1 MLTTLTCTPVT
12 EPAHISGRTLGHYRV
27 LEQIAA
33 GGMGVVYRAQDQR
46 LERDVAIKVLPAGI
60 LADEATRKRF
70 RKEAL
75 AISRLNHPNI
85 ATVYDFDSQDG
96 VDFLV
101 MELISGSDIDQK
113 VSAGALPE
121 KEIVAL
127 GRQVAEGLAVAHE
140 HGVIH
145 RDLKPGNLRVTADGR
160 LKILDFGV
168 AQVTRPASLEEPTQ
182 SIATDAVSGTLPYM
196 APEQLAGEPPDQRS
210 DIYAAGTVLYEMATG
225 RRPFTDKLATKL
237 TDAILH
243 QPPVA
248 PRAFNAKV
256 SPELERIILKCL
268 EKDPSHRYHSA
279 RELEVDLLRLVS
291 AASTVSVPT
300 RPDFRTPSKTLRVA
314 AAVGAI
320 VLVAGLAL
328 LLFRGSERQA
338 PAASG
343 IHSVAVLPLANLS
356 NDSAQD
362 YFAEGMTEELTTEL
376 ARISALRVISRTST
390 MQYKDAHKPLP
401 QIAKELNVDAVVE
414 GSVLRAGNRVRITA
428 QLIRATTDTHLWADS
443 YDGDLRDVLGLQKE
457 VARNIAQQ
465 IQVTLTPQ
473 EKTVLAANRPV
484 DPEVHDLYLQGLHS
498 LGKGDERGFTQG
510 IEYFQRA
517 AAKDPGYAP
526 AYAGMAECY
535 YNLSTN
541 YWPPREAMPKAKA
554 AALKALQLDQNLSEA
569 HSALGGVHYFYDWDW
584 AGAEQEAR
592 RAMEL
597 SPNNASAYD
606 VMAGYLSTVGRLDE
620 SVSTIDHA
628 HAINPRSVP
637 IMINRIVI
645 TSMARKYEQA
655 IADGQQAIASE
666 PNAGALHTW
675 LSVAYMLAGNSREG
689 IVQAETG
696 YRLDDNPL
704 HQSILAA
711 AYAKGGKKTDA
722 ERVLADL
729 KEKLKKRYS
738 CSYEV
743 GIAYVFLG
751 RRDTAF
757 QLFEKAY
764 QDRSDCMP
772 MLGVDPRM
780 DEIRSDPRY
789 QELLRRLDLAKYFSQ

>member
-1 MLTTLTCTPVT
+1 
-12 EPAHISGRTLGHYRV
+12 
-27 LEQIAA
+27 
-33 GGMGVVYRAQDQR
+33 MGVVYRAHDQR
-46 LERDVAIKVLPAGI
+46 LERDVAIKVLPPGI
-60 LADEATRKRF
+60 LADEAARKRF

-75 AISRLNHPNI
+75 AISRLSHPNI

-96 VDFLV
+96 IDFLV

-113 VSAGALPE
+113 VAAGALPE

-127 GRQVAEGLAVAHE
+127 GRQIAEGLAVAHE
-140 HGVIH
+140 QGIIH

-160 LKILDFGV
+160 LKILDFGL

-182 SIATDAVSGTLPYM
+182 SLATDTVSGTLPYM

-225 RRPFTDKLATKL
+225 QRPFTDKLATKL

-243 QPPVA
+243 QPPVT

-279 RELEVDLLRLVS
+279 RELQVDLLRLAS
-291 AASTVSVPT
+291 AASTVSVPAK
-300 RPDFRTPSKTLRVA
+300 PENRTASKALRAA

-328 LLFRGSERQA
+328 LLLRERERPA
-338 PAASG
+338 PAATG
-343 IHSVAVLPLANLS
+343 IHSLAVLPLANLS
-356 NDSAQD
+356 NDSTQD
-362 YFAEGMTEELTTEL
+362 FFAEGMTEELTTEL

-414 GSVLRAGNRVRITA
+414 GSVLRAGDRVRITA
-428 QLIRATTDTHLWADS
+428 QLILAATDTHLWAES
-443 YDGDLRDVLGLQKE
+443 YDRDLRDVLGLQKE

-473 EKTVLAANRPV
+473 EKTVLASNHQV
-484 DPEVHDLYLQGLHS
+484 DPEVHDLYLQGLYH
-498 LGKGDERGFTQG
+498 LGKGDEKQLVQA
-510 IEYFQRA
+510 IEYFERST
-517 AAKDPGYAP
+517 AKDPGYAP
-526 AYAGMAECY
+526 AYAGMAESY

-554 AALKALQLDQNLSEA
+554 AALKALELDENLSEA

-584 AGAEQEAR
+584 AGAEQEAK
-592 RAMEL
+592 RAIEL

-606 VMAGYLSTVGRLDE
+606 VMANFLSSVGRLDD
-620 SVSTIDHA
+620 SVSEIDRA
-628 HAINPRSVP
+628 HAINPRSVT
-637 IMINRIVI
+637 IMTDRIII
-645 TSMARKYEQA
+645 TFMARKYEQA
-655 IADGQQAIASE
+655 IADGQQATAAE
-666 PNAGALHTW
+666 PDAGSPHAW
-675 LSVAYMLAGNSREG
+675 LSVAYVLAGRYKEG
-689 IVQAETG
+689 MAEAETG
-696 YRLDDNPL
+696 YRLDNNPL
-704 HQSILAA
+704 HESILAA
-711 AYAKGGKKTDA
+711 AYAKGDRKNDA
-722 ERVLADL
+722 EKTLADL

-743 GIAYVFLG
+743 GIAYVFLE
-751 RRDTAF
+751 RRDMAF

-772 MLGVDPRM
+772 MLGVDPRI
-780 DEIRSDPRY
+780 DAIRSDPRY
-789 QELLRRLDLAKYFSQ
+789 RELLRRLELDKYFSQ

>member
-1 MLTTLTCTPVT
+1 
-12 EPAHISGRTLGHYRV
+12 
-27 LEQIAA
+27 
-33 GGMGVVYRAQDQR
+33 MGVVYRAHDQR
-46 LERDVAIKVLPAGI
+46 LERDVAIKVLPVGI
-60 LADEATRKRF
+60 LADEAARKHF

-96 VDFLV
+96 IDFLV
-101 MELISGSDIDQK
+101 MELISGSDIDQR
-113 VSAGALPE
+113 AATGALAE

-127 GRQVAEGLAVAHE
+127 GRQIAEGLAVAHE

-145 RDLKPGNLRVTADGR
+145 RDLKPGNLRVTPDGR
-160 LKILDFGV
+160 LKILDFGL
-168 AQVTRPASLEEPTQ
+168 AQVTRPASLEGPTQ
-182 SIATDAVSGTLPYM
+182 SIATESVSGTLPYM
-196 APEQLAGEPPDQRS
+196 APEQLAGETPDQRS

-225 RRPFTDKLATKL
+225 RRPFTEKLATKL

-243 QPPVA
+243 QPPVT
-248 PRAFNAKV
+248 PRAFNAKI

-291 AASTVSVPT
+291 GATAVSVSTGPAVR
-300 RPDFRTPSKTLRVA
+300 RPGKTLRITA
-314 AAVGAI
+314 AGAI
-320 VLVAGLAL
+320 LLAAGLAL
-328 LLFRGSERQA
+328 VFFRGRERPA
-338 PAASG
+338 PVATG
-343 IHSVAVLPLANLS
+343 IHSLAVLPLANLS
-356 NDSAQD
+356 NDATQD
-362 YFAEGMTEELTTEL
+362 FFSDGMTEELTTEL
-376 ARISALRVISRTST
+376 ARISALRVISRTSA
-390 MQYKDAHKPLP
+390 MQYKGVHKPLP
-401 QIAKELNVDAVVE
+401 QIAKELNVDAVIE
-414 GSVLRAGNRVRITA
+414 GSVLRAGDRVRITA
-428 QLIRATTDTHLWADS
+428 QLIRAATDTHLWAES
-443 YDGDLRDVLGLQKE
+443 YDRDLRDVLGLQKE

-473 EKTVLAANRPV
+473 ETTVLAANRAV
-484 DPEVHDLYLQGLHS
+484 DPEVHDLYLQGLYS
-498 LGKGDERGFTQG
+498 LGKGDERGLAQA
-510 IEYFQRA
+510 IEYFERA
-517 AAKDPGYAP
+517 TTKDPGYAP

-535 YNLSTN
+535 YTLSTN
-541 YWPPREAMPKAKA
+541 YWPPRDAMPKAKA
-554 AALKALQLDQNLSEA
+554 AALKALQLDENLSEA

-584 AGAEQEAR
+584 AGAKEEAK

-597 SPNNASAYD
+597 SPNNASAHD
-606 VMAGYLSTVGRLDE
+606 VMANYLSTVGRLED
-620 SVSTIDHA
+620 SVSEIDRA

-637 IMINRIVI
+637 IMTDRIII

-655 IADGQQAIASE
+655 IADGQQATASE
-666 PNAGALHTW
+666 PDAGALHTW
-675 LSVAYMLAGNSREG
+675 LSVAYMLAGRYKEG
-689 IVQAETG
+689 IAEAETG
-696 YRLDDNPL
+696 YRLDNNPL
-704 HQSILAA
+704 HESILAA
-711 AYAKGGKKTDA
+711 AYAKGIKKTDA
-722 ERVLADL
+722 DKVLADL

-743 GIAYVFLG
+743 AIAYVFLG

-780 DEIRSDPRY
+780 DEIRSDLRY

>member
-1 MLTTLTCTPVT
+1 MLTILTCSSVAK
-12 EPAHISGRTLGHYRV
+12 PALISGRTLGHYRV
-27 LEQIAA
+27 LQQIAA
-33 GGMGVVYRAQDQR
+33 GGMGVVYRAHDQR

-60 LADEATRKRF
+60 LADEAARKRL

-75 AISRLNHPNI
+75 AISGLNHPNI

-96 VDFLV
+96 IDFLV

-113 VSAGALPE
+113 IAVGALAE

-127 GRQVAEGLAVAHE
+127 GRQIADGLAAAHD
-140 HGVIH
+140 HGIIH

-160 LKILDFGV
+160 LKILDFGLARV
-168 AQVTRPASLEEPTQ
+168 ARPAKLEELTQ
-182 SIATDAVSGTLPYM
+182 SIATDTVSGTLPYM

-225 RRPFTDKLATKL
+225 RRPFTEKLATKL

-243 QPPVA
+243 QTPVP
-248 PRAFNAKV
+248 PRAFNANV

-279 RELEVDLLRLVS
+279 RELEIDLRRLLSGESAVSLPARPVLRPSSKILRISAAGAILLAAGLTLVLLRG
-291 AASTVSVPT
+291 
-300 RPDFRTPSKTLRVA
+300 R
-314 AAVGAI
+314 
-320 VLVAGLAL
+320 
-328 LLFRGSERQA
+328 ERQA
-338 PAASG
+338 PAATG
-343 IHSVAVLPLANLS
+343 IHSLAVLPLANFS
-356 NDSAQD
+356 NDATQD
-362 YFAEGMTEELTTEL
+362 YFADGMTDEMTTEL
-376 ARISALRVISRTST
+376 ARISALRVISRTSA
-390 MQYKDAHKPLP
+390 MQYKGAHKPLP
-401 QIAKELNVDAVVE
+401 QIAKELNVDAVIE

-428 QLIRATTDTHLWADS
+428 QLIRATTDTHVWAES
-443 YDGDLRDVLGLQKE
+443 YDGDLRDVLALQKE

-484 DPEVHDLYLQGLHS
+484 DPEVHDLYLQGLYS
-498 LGKGDERGFTQG
+498 LGTGNERGLTQA

-517 AAKDPGYAP
+517 TAKDPGYAP

-584 AGAEQEAR
+584 AAAEQEAM

-606 VMAGYLSTVGRLDE
+606 VMANYLSTVGRLED
-620 SVSTIDHA
+620 SVSEIDRA

-637 IMINRIVI
+637 IMTDRIVI
-645 TSMARKYEQA
+645 TAMARKYDQA
-655 IADGQQAIASE
+655 IADGRQATASD
-666 PNAGALHTW
+666 PDAGSLHAW
-675 LSVAYMLAGNSREG
+675 LSVAYMLAGHYQEG
-689 IVQAETG
+689 IAEAETG

-704 HQSILAA
+704 HESILAA
-711 AYAKGGKKTDA
+711 AYAKGNKRTAA
-722 ERVLADL
+722 EKVLADV
-729 KEKLKKRYS
+729 KGKLKTRYS

-743 GIAYVFLG
+743 GIAYVFLS
-751 RRDTAF
+751 RPDTAF
-757 QLFEKAY
+757 QLLEKAY

-780 DEIRSDPRY
+780 DAIRSDSRY
-789 QELLRRLDLAKYFSQ
+789 KELLRRLDLAKYFSQ

>member
-1 MLTTLTCTPVT
+1 MA
-12 EPAHISGRTLGHYRV
+12 EPARISGRVLGHYRV

-33 GGMGVVYRAQDQR
+33 GGMGVVYRAHDQR
-46 LERDVAIKVLPAGI
+46 LERDVAIKVLPSGV
-60 LADEATRKRF
+60 LADEAARKRF

-75 AISRLNHPNI
+75 AISRLSHPNI

-96 VDFLV
+96 IDFLV

-113 VSAGALPE
+113 VAAGALPE

-127 GRQVAEGLAVAHE
+127 GRQITGGLAVAHE
-140 HGVIH
+140 HGIIH

-160 LKILDFGV
+160 LKILDFGL
-168 AQVTRPASLEEPTQ
+168 AQVTQPINLEEPTQ
-182 SIATDAVSGTLPYM
+182 SIATDTVSGTLPYM

-225 RRPFTDKLATKL
+225 RRPFTEKLATKL

-243 QPPVA
+243 QPPVT

-279 RELEVDLLRLVS
+279 RDLEVDLLRLS
-291 AASTVSVPT
+291 SGASTVSVSA

-314 AAVGAI
+314 VVGTI
-320 VLVAGLAL
+320 VLAAGLAL
-328 LLFRGSERQA
+328 LLFKGRGQQA
-338 PAASG
+338 PAATG
-343 IHSVAVLPLANLS
+343 IHSLAVLPLANLS
-356 NDSAQD
+356 NDSLQD
-362 YFAEGMTEELTTEL
+362 YFADGMTEELTTEL
-376 ARISALRVISRTST
+376 ARISALRVISRTSA
-390 MQYKDAHKPLP
+390 MQYKGAHKPLP

-414 GSVLRAGNRVRITA
+414 GSVLRAGNQVRITA
-428 QLIRATTDTHLWADS
+428 QLIRAATDTHLWAES
-443 YDGDLRDVLGLQKE
+443 YDGDLRDVLHLQKE

-465 IQVTLTPQ
+465 IQITLTPQ
-473 EKTVLAANRPV
+473 EKTVLAVNQPV
-484 DPEVHDLYLQGLHS
+484 NPEVHDLYLQGLYF
-498 LGKGDERGFTQG
+498 LGKGDERGLTQA
-510 IEYFQRA
+510 IEYFERA

-526 AYAGMAECY
+526 AYAGIAECY
-535 YNLSTN
+535 GTLSTN

-554 AALKALQLDQNLSEA
+554 AALKALQLNQNLSEA
-569 HSALGGVHYFYDWDW
+569 HSALGAVHYFYDWDW
-584 AGAEQEAR
+584 AGAEQEAK

-597 SPNNASAYD
+597 SPNNAAAYD
-606 VMAGYLSTVGRLDE
+606 VMGNYLSTVGRLEE
-620 SVSTIDHA
+620 SVSAIDRA
-628 HAINPRSVP
+628 HAVDPRSVT
-637 IMINRIVI
+637 IMADRIII
-645 TSMARKYEQA
+645 TTNARKYEQA
-655 IADGQQAIASE
+655 IRDGQEETASD
-666 PNAGALHTW
+666 PNAGSLHTW
-675 LSVAYMLAGNSREG
+675 LSVAYMLAGRYKEG
-689 IVQAETG
+689 VAEAETG

-704 HQSILAA
+704 HESVLAA
-711 AYAKGGKKTDA
+711 AYAKAGKEPDADKT
-722 ERVLADL
+722 LADL

-743 GIAYVFLG
+743 AIAYIFLG

-757 QLFEKAY
+757 QFLEKGY

-780 DEIRSDPRY
+780 DAIRSDPRY
-789 QELLRRLDLAKYFSQ
+789 REFLRRLDLAKYFLQ